1 MVRFHVMLTRR
12 ERGTHLTTWRCRRRT
27 VSETRTRRR
36 ARSSRPRRYIFL
48 YHSPASAPYALTDT
62 NRPQDA
68 LLFPIRVAT
77 SPPLLR
83 TYLRTLLLLI
93 ASTILFAFAVVAYT
107 SFYYSYVPIRGISV
121 PVYLQFDHGT
131 TPNGFLDGPGKLLPQ
146 GGRKWPHAVAGVQ
159 GLVTRQKY
167 DVSVELTVPRSRL
180 NLRAGNWMLDL
191 SLRSH
196 SSSVL
201 ASLFGWDDDEE
212 EKEQLV
218 ATPDGGA
225 TTPPPPLAASR
236 PTTLAHARRPALLT
250 YRSWPTEHIHRLLRL
265 PLYLTGFG
273 SESETLHIPML
284 DAASF
289 KEVPTSL
296 RLELRSTV
304 PLEVYS
310 ARVHIRARLEGL
322 RWLMYRH
329 RLLSASVFILLF
341 WGTEVGVLLLTW
353 GAASLLLGSSSSP
366 AGSEAVEHGD
376 DRTPKLKRED
386 PHPASPASD
395 TSHTFPT
402 LSAQPPLHYSPSSP
416 TKLKPE
422 SELPEP
428 RLEDIPLKEAAEAD
442 DEEDDFVLES
452 PPLLRVGSAADM
464 AFTDS
469 GLGTGVESERDRDR
483 ERERVRERRRGKE
496 GG

>member
-27 VSETRTRRR
+27 VSKTRTRRR

-48 YHSPASAPYALTDT
+48 HHGPASAPYALTDT
-62 NRPQDA
+62 NRSQDA

-83 TYLRTLLLLI
+83 TYLRTLLFLV
-93 ASTILFAFAVVAYT
+93 ASTILFAFAVIAYT

-121 PVYLQFDHGT
+121 PVYLQFDHGS
-131 TPNGFLDGPGKLLPQ
+131 TPNVFLDADPRSAFAQ
-146 GGRKWPHAVAGVQ
+146 GGKKWPHAVAGVQ

-167 DVSVELTVPRSRL
+167 DVSVEMTVPRSRR

-201 ASLFGWDDDEE
+201 ASLLGWDDEE

-225 TTPPPPLAASR
+225 TTPPPMAASK
-236 PTTLAHARRPALLT
+236 PTTLAHSRRPALLT

-265 PLYLTGFG
+265 PFYLTGFG
-273 SESETLHIPML
+273 SESETLHIRML
-284 DAASF
+284 EAASF
-289 KEVPTSL
+289 AEAPTSL

-310 ARVHIRARLEGL
+310 TKVHIRAKLEGL
-322 RWLMYRH
+322 R
-329 RLLSASVFILLF
+329 
-341 WGTEVGVLLLTW
+341 
-353 GAASLLLGSSSSP
+353 
-366 AGSEAVEHGD
+366 
-376 DRTPKLKRED
+376 
-386 PHPASPASD
+386 
-395 TSHTFPT
+395 
-402 LSAQPPLHYSPSSP
+402 
-416 TKLKPE
+416 
-422 SELPEP
+422 
-428 RLEDIPLKEAAEAD
+428 
-442 DEEDDFVLES
+442 
-452 PPLLRVGSAADM
+452 
-464 AFTDS
+464 
-469 GLGTGVESERDRDR
+469 
-483 ERERVRERRRGKE
+483 
-496 GG
+496 